1 MLVLLR
7 LQVLLVGKSC
17 SGVLRNSFFFSYL
30 SKQENTRTLQ
40 HVGNPGAFLW
50 ERRHQ
55 IKHEDVEA
63 FMRRTPWILPLFLFL
78 SGVSLVAQS
87 RSQPWPFVT
96 AVDQRTHHQFPWRV
110 QQDEEFIIKIEGE
123 NARKANAERQL
134 AIKNDTAKLL
144 QMANELQAY
153 VDKTNEN
160 ILSIEVVKKAEQIE
174 RLAKSVKEKMK
185 ANY

>member
-1 MLVLLR
+1 MTKSLVPTAEI
-7 LQVLLVGKSC
+7 LVNLIC
-17 SGVLRNSFFFSYL
+17 FSYL
-30 SKQENTRTLQ
+30 SKQENTRPRQ
-40 HVGNPGAFLW
+40 HVGNPRAFSCGGN
-50 ERRHQ
+50 HQ
-55 IKHEDVEA
+55 IRHEEVEA
-63 FMRRTPWILPLFLFL
+63 FMRLTPCMLSLFLFL
-78 SGVSLVAQS
+78 SGVPLVAQS

-96 AVDQRTHHQFPWRV
+96 AVDQRAHHHFPQQA
-110 QQDEEFIIKIEGE
+110 QQDDEFAKIENE
-123 NARKANAERQL
+123 NARKANAQRQL

-144 QMANELQAY
+144 QMANELQGY